1 MTELGIGVLAVGCA
15 AAVLLLAVMCELAP
29 AGGLTGR
36 GRWLLAAG
44 LGAGVLAFAMKLML
58 IGFALQAPAAWF
70 HHKLSAQ
77 VASRHETPTASSAVA
92 PGHYRWRSLP
102 RSAPAPAD
110 NPTTVDKVAL
120 GKRLFFDEDL
130 SLDRSVSCASCH
142 DPFAAAG
149 ADGRAASLGIGGRQ
163 GMRNAPTV
171 WNAAFQARLFWDGRA
186 GSLEEQA
193 LGPLVNPREMGM
205 PSLAAVVRRV
215 EEQPAYRAEFAQVFG
230 RNSAITI
237 ERIAAAIAAY
247 ERTLITPDSPY
258 DQFVN
263 GDPAALT
270 ARQVRGMALF
280 ESVGCVHC
288 HAGPNF
294 SAASIFDGAAPYR
307 AFPAF
312 AVAEPARLRLTE
324 DGGRAAPGSAQ
335 GVWRIP
341 SLRNVALT
349 APYFHNGS
357 VSKLDEAVK
366 IMARAQLDATL
377 GSARQATTNVAFV
390 PNDDGSLELRPG
402 KAAPISDDDVQAIVA
417 FLESLSG
424 DELSIRAGRRR

>member
-15 AAVLLLAVMCELAP
+15 AAVLLLAVMRELAP

-44 LGAGVLAFAMKLML
+44 LGAGVLAFALKLVL
-58 IGFALQAPAAWF
+58 IGLALQAPAAWF
-70 HHKLSAQ
+70 RHELSAQ
-77 VASRHETPTASSAVA
+77 VASRQETQTASPAVA

-110 NPTTVDKVAL
+110 NPTTIDKVAL
-120 GKRLFFDEDL
+120 GKRLFFDNGL

-149 ADGRAASLGIGGRQ
+149 ADGRAVSLGIAGQQ
-163 GMRNAPTV
+163 GVRNAPTV

-205 PSLAAVVRRV
+205 PSLEAVVRRV
-215 EEQPAYRAEFAQVFG
+215 EEQPTYRAEFAQAFG
-230 RNSAITI
+230 YDSAITI
-237 ERIAAAIAAY
+237 EQITAAIAAY

-258 DQFVN
+258 DRFVN
-263 GDPAALT
+263 GDPGALT
-270 ARQVRGMALF
+270 AQQVRGMALF
-280 ESVGCVHC
+280 ESLGCVHC

-294 SAASIFDGAAPYR
+294 SAASIFDSAAPYR
-307 AFPAF
+307 AFPAL
-312 AVAEPARLRLTE
+312 AVAELARLRLTE
-324 DGGRAAPGSAQ
+324 DGGRAAPGSVQ

-357 VSKLDEAVK
+357 VWRLDEAVK
-366 IMARAQLDATL
+366 IMARAQLGATI
-377 GSARQATTNVAFV
+377 GSAQQATANVALA

-402 KAAPISDDDVQAIVA
+402 KAALMTDDDVQAIVA
-417 FLESLSG
+417 FLEALSG
-424 DELSIRAGRRR
+424 DELSIRASRTR

>member
-15 AAVLLLAVMCELAP
+15 GAILLLAVMRELAP

-44 LGAGVLAFAMKLML
+44 LGTGVLAFALKLTL
-58 IGFALQAPAAWF
+58 IGIALKAPAEWFRHQLSAPAAG
-70 HHKLSAQ
+70 
-77 VASRHETPTASSAVA
+77 RHEETTALPAGV

-110 NPTTVDKVAL
+110 NPTTVAKVAL
-120 GKRLFFDEDL
+120 GKRLFFDKGL

-149 ADGRAASLGIGGRQ
+149 ADGRAVALGISGQQ
-163 GMRNAPTV
+163 GERNTRTV
-171 WNAAFQARLFWDGRA
+171 WNAAFQARQFWDGRA
-186 GSLEEQA
+186 ATLEEQA

-205 PSLAAVVRRV
+205 PSLEAVVRRV
-215 EEQPAYRAEFAQVFG
+215 EEQPVYRAGFTQAFG
-230 RNSAITI
+230 DDGAISI
-237 ERIAAAIAAY
+237 ERIAAALAAY

-258 DQFVN
+258 DRFVN
-263 GDPAALT
+263 GDPGALT
-270 ARQVRGMALF
+270 ALQVRGMALF

-307 AFPAF
+307 AFPALE
-312 AVAEPARLRLTE
+312 VAELAGLRLAE
-324 DGGRAAPGSAQ
+324 DGGRAAPGGSQ
-335 GVWRIP
+335 GVWRVP

-357 VSKLDEAVK
+357 VSRLDEAVR
-366 IMARAQLDATL
+366 IMARAQLGATI
-377 GSARQATTNVAFV
+377 GPASQAPALVALV
-390 PNDDGSLELRPG
+390 PNDDGSLELREG
-402 KAAPISDDDVQAIVA
+402 KTVLLSDEDVAAIVA
-417 FLESLSG
+417 FLEALSG
-424 DELSIRAGRRR
+424 DELSIRAGRAR